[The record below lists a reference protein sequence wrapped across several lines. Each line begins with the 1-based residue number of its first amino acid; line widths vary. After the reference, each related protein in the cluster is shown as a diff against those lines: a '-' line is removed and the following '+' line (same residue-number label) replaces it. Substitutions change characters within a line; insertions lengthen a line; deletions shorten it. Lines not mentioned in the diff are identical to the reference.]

1 MYSLSY
7 HLEMQNIS
15 VIFKLHRKII
25 QDIWELS
32 VKQLLY
38 IYK

>member
-15 VIFKLHRKII
+15 VIVKLQCKIF

-32 VKQLLY
+32 VKQLLFV
-38 IYK
+38 YK

>member
-7 HLEMQNIS
+7 RLEMQNIG
-15 VIFKLHRKII
+15 VTYKLHSKIF

-32 VKQLLY
+32 VKQLLF